1 MGQLN
6 QAIDIKNVLDFYDI
20 DNFIET
26 GTGQAEVVQT
36 VVEIDES
43 LNVHTIE
50 VVEQI
55 YDKNKINFSY
65 MTNVTW
71 HLGRSFDLLPEILSG
86 LEGNTLFYESGII
99 IPEIKY
105 LNLNSFDKIN
115 LFFGGVN
122 GVSLSEAIGDKRRGG
137 HGIIN

>member
-65 MTNVTW
+65 RKKV
-71 HLGRSFDLLPEILSG
+71 LISKLILI
-86 LEGNTLFYESGII
+86 F
-99 IPEIKY
+99 
-105 LNLNSFDKIN
+105 
-115 LFFGGVN
+115 
-122 GVSLSEAIGDKRRGG
+122 
-137 HGIIN
+137 